1 MAILNEVYVG
11 RLPEIDQMVTDIHN
25 IREEYRAKGNISVL
39 KTTKIFEKHVEEM
52 WGFKAFLFDIYISS
66 TPNAYT
72 MCAGS
77 CIDCHIETAIECTS
91 KGYRF
96 SKKSNISAIT
106 KIATSLLAD
115 NDLSDEEILAIILHE
130 VGHSFA
136 ERADQVNVTMDA
148 ARRSYLLSQIFNIF
162 ISILLLNPFYLKQT
176 IDNIFKSFSTINTIS
191 TKIEKIIK
199 SVPGLRHLQM
209 AGKSM
214 TTFIEEKIDNWLTMM
229 GRNSYTDETLKATE
243 KAKKKAE
250 KNVEKNKLDSNTAFA
265 RSLERLSDDFANMYG
280 FGTQLATGLIK
291 MGSPYKYGV
300 LADNK
305 VTDLQKKIDS
315 AVMDLYAAIDAHPGN
330 CDRVLAMIDAL
341 EQDYKTLKVDSR
353 IKEQMRKDIDALKN
367 IADDLKKSQKLLNDY
382 NNKYMKASAKKQMQ
396 KGNTETKK
404 EKLYNDR
411 KQVNK
416 DWEKNK
422 IDID

>member
-1 MAILNEVYVG
+1 MAILNEVYIG

-25 IREEYRAKGNISVL
+25 IREEYRAKGNISIL
-39 KTTKIFEKHVEEM
+39 KTTKVFEKHVEEM

-66 TPNAYT
+66 VPNAYT
-72 MCAGS
+72 MCAGA

-96 SKKSNISAIT
+96 SKQSNISAIT

-136 ERADQVNVTMDA
+136 ERANQVNVTMEA
-148 ARRSYLLSQIFNIF
+148 ARKSYLLIQIFNIF
-162 ISILLLNPFYLKQT
+162 VSIILLNPVALKQT
-176 IDNIFKSFSTINTIS
+176 IDNIFKSFSTINTIC
-191 TKIEKIIK
+191 TKIDKIMK
-199 SVPGLRHLQM
+199 SIPGLRHLSM
-209 AGKSM
+209 AAKSLDVY
-214 TTFIEEKIDNWLTMM
+214 IEEKIDNWLTMM
-229 GRNSYTDETLKATE
+229 ERKNYNNDTLKAAE
-243 KAKKKAE
+243 KQKKKAE
-250 KNVEKNKLDSNTAFA
+250 QKVEKNKLDNNTAFA

-280 FGTQLATGLIK
+280 FSAQLATALIK
-291 MGSPYKYGV
+291 MGSPYKYGA
-300 LADNK
+300 LSESK

-315 AVMDLYAAIDAHPGN
+315 AVMDLYAAVDAHPGN

-341 EQDYKTLKVDSR
+341 EQDYKSLKVDPK
-353 IKEQMRKDIDALKN
+353 IKEQMKKDIDALKA
-367 IADDLKKSQKLLNDY
+367 IANDLRKSQKLLKDY
-382 NNKYMKASAKKQMQ
+382 NNKYMNASAKKQME

-404 EKLYNDR
+404 EKTYNDR

-416 DWEKNK
+416 TWEKNK